1 MIKDN
6 KMFCNQ
12 ESRVK
17 MSKTCL
23 ADPRICCKHPR
34 EFVIFS
40 MFLFVVIN

>member
-1 MIKDN
+1 MKQLAAIYQIKDLCHHFVGQPKMIKDN

-23 ADPRICCKHPR
+23 AG
-34 EFVIFS
+34 
-40 MFLFVVIN
+40 